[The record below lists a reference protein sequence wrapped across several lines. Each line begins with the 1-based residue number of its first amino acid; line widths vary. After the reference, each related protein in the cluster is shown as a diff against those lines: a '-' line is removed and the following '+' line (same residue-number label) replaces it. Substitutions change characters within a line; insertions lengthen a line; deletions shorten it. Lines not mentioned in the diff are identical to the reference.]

1 MPIIY
6 KKGLQKTDL
15 DRIESSINRVLPSDY
30 KTFLNNMNGFYLT
43 APDYV
48 QIPLTAVDDGAVS
61 FDRLFG
67 LIPIEECNDIIE
79 FNNEFS
85 SELDFLNDVII
96 IGEDGGGNP
105 YVIVGKNE
113 KSREGIYY
121 WDRTHL
127 HESDIKKDCD
137 IAEVNDCGNLFF
149 IASSFD
155 EFYKLILQHL
165 GGSPEFIAET

>member
-15 DRIESSINRVLPSDY
+15 DRIESSLNRVLPSDY
-30 KTFLNNMNGFYLT
+30 KTFLNKMNGFYLT

-67 LIPIEECNDIIE
+67 LIPLEECNDIVE
-79 FNNEFS
+79 FNSEFS
-85 SELDFLNDVII
+85 SELDFLSGAII

-105 YVIVGKNE
+105 YVMIGESKA
-113 KSREGIYY
+113 SREGIYY

-127 HESDIKKDCD
+127 HESDMKNNCD
-137 IAEVNDCGNLFF
+137 IVEVNDCGNLFF

-155 EFYKLILQHL
+155 EFYNLILKCI
-165 GGSPEFIAET
+165 GGSPEFIEET